1 MPRTAVI
8 QQDGSRIR
16 ELREE
21 AGLTQA
27 QFAKRIDCNP
37 DYVSAFELGH
47 KKHISKMLF
56 HRICRVLGVE
66 NKNELKR
73 RAA

>member
-8 QQDGSRIR
+8 QQDGERIR

-27 QFAKRIDCNP
+27 QFAKRIECNA

-47 KKHISKMLF
+47 KKQISTMLF
-56 HRICRVLGVE
+56 HRICRVLGVK

-73 RAA
+73 QGS